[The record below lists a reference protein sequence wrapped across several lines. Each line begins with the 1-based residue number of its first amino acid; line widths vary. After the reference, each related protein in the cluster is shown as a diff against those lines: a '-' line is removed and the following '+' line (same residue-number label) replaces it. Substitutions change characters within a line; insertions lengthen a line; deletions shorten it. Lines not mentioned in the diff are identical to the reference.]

1 MSGSFSA
8 IAPNVGLCDCTEFL
22 LCMAGLEQMQVC
34 HRSCRFVIQNG
45 CAPGKVIK
53 HSYYKTANEHIL
65 HIYRWKYGHKRKFSL
80 RKLSFGSFGAMLP
93 LCLIGAVQESALF
106 PDLIRFVEFGIVL
119 CGC

>member
-45 CAPGKVIK
+45 CAPGKIIK
-53 HSYYKTANEHIL
+53 HSYYKTAKNTSCIFIDGNMGIKENFL
-65 HIYRWKYGHKRKFSL
+65 C
-80 RKLSFGSFGAMLP
+80 GSFGAMLP